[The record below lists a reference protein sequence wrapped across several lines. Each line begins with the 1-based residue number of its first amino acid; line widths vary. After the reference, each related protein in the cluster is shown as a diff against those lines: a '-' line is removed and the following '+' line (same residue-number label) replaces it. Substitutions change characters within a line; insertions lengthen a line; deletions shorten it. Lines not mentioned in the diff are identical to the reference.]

1 MKQEVHILLG
11 CADARDLNQV
21 QIDTTREFIKKYKEK
36 GIHIEMRVIRI
47 AGSFASREA
56 INDIKR
62 TIEINQ
68 RETYGNFKKT
78 EYYIHIQTHG
88 HLDDQSNKDYIS
100 HIYEMNIVP
109 GSPLNCGVL
118 EAASVGIEI
127 EQMLLEEHPL
137 VETPTG
143 VFRIDTDEDIQRLLK
158 DVYAHEGYLA
168 GDWIRS
174 IDKLRTHPR
183 LQKSVLE
190 QVIRTDPAMSRLI
203 IKITAG
209 IQDYSIHGLIRL
221 DNGVPKAPFWDDVQR
236 EIRKRSEKKKGD
248 LGLQSQKQKP
258 LAGLVSLSDPQ
269 LSSRSLAAQYY
280 FDLKGFENNGA
291 YLANTVFNISGSGF
305 DLPYAPFGPYA
316 NAGFFYGVAHLNLT
330 DQMVMGYD
338 EEQTER
344 MMKKISKDPIMALTV
359 KKFGVNLIPVNQKT
373 LLAQYNRVAEEAAEV
388 F

>member
-21 QIDTTREFIKKYKEK
+21 QLDTTREYIKKYREK

-56 INDIKR
+56 LNDIKR
-62 TIEINQ
+62 TIEMNQ
-68 RETYGNFKKT
+68 RETYSTFKTT
-78 EYYIHIQTHG
+78 EYFIHIQTHG

-109 GSPLNCGVL
+109 GSPLNCGML

-127 EQMLLEEHPL
+127 EQLLLEERPL
-137 VETPTG
+137 IETPRG
-143 VFRIDTDEDIQRLLK
+143 VFRIDADEDIQRLLK
-158 DVYAHEGYLA
+158 EVYAHEGYLA

-190 QVIRTDPAMSRLI
+190 QAIRTDPAMSRLN

-221 DNGVPKAPFWDDVQR
+221 DNGIPKAPFWDDVQR
-236 EIRKRSEKKKGD
+236 EIRKRSDKKKSE
-248 LGLQSQKQKP
+248 LSLQSQKQKP
-258 LAGLVSLSDPQ
+258 LAGLISLSDPK

-280 FDLKGFENNGA
+280 FDFKGFEHNGA
-291 YLANTVFNISGSGF
+291 YLPNTVFNISGSGF

-316 NAGFFYGVAHLNLT
+316 NAGFFYGVKHLNLT

-344 MMKKISKDPIMALTV
+344 MLKKISKDPIMDLTV
-359 KKFGVNLIPVNQKT
+359 KKFGVNLIPITQKA
-373 LLAQYNRVAEEAAEV
+373 LLEKYGKEVEVAEV